1 MVDIQ
6 VHYDKLAQKNKEE
19 LDKYWSQQTE
29 RSTTVV
35 TAQTTEIGAA
45 EKTLTELRCT
55 VQSLEIDQDSEEFLR
70 GGI

>member
-35 TAQTTEIGAA
+35 TSQTTEIGAA

>member
-35 TAQTTEIGAA
+35 TSQTTEIGAA
-45 EKTLTELRCT
+45 EMTLMELRCVVHFWRFT
-55 VQSLEIDQDSEEFLR
+55 WTQ
-70 GGI
+70 